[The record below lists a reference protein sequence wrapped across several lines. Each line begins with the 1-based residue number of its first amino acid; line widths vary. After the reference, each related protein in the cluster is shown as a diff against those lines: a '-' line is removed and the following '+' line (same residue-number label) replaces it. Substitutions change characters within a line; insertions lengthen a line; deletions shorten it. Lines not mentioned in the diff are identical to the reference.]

1 MFKHKKITLIKGLP
15 GNLNEDYLETT
26 HIVDQGRF
34 GWFMTTR
41 IWNPASKIKSHIY
54 FRRRIHFETASK
66 NETIQGGNLF

>member
-1 MFKHKKITLIKGLP
+1 MFEHKKITLMKCLP

-41 IWNPASKIKSHIY
+41 IWNPASKIESHITVDEY
-54 FRRRIHFETASK
+54 ILRLQARMK
-66 NETIQGGNLF
+66 QGGSLF